1 MTDLKKEGTAS
12 QPVISIDSLAPAAIE
27 RKSESIGVTKNA
39 LTLSRLIPLALAAGF
54 FIGLGGLYFTLF
66 MADSSLSFAVQRF
79 AGALMFSLGLALV
92 IICGAELFTG
102 NSLMIGALASR
113 KIPVG
118 GMLRNW
124 IWVWIFNLVGAVI
137 LVTLVYLSDTPKLG
151 QMGATMMK
159 IAAGKVSLGWGTLF
173 FKGILCNVLVC
184 LAVWMGFAAHSV
196 ADKILAVLLPVSAFV
211 ALGFEHCVANMYFL
225 PMGYLLASSGFPAPA
240 GFDPS
245 VITIPWIF
253 YNLSAVTLGNLVG
266 GFMVALVY
274 WWAFAEKK
282 A

>member
-1 MTDLKKEGTAS
+1 MTDLKKEGAAS

-27 RKSESIGVTKNA
+27 RKAESIGVTKNA

-245 VITIPWIF
+245 VIMIPGIF

>member
-66 MADSSLSFAVQRF
+66 MADSLLSFAVQRF

-225 PMGYLLASSGFPAPA
+225 PMGYLLASSGFTAPA

-245 VITIPWIF
+245 VITIPGIF

-266 GFMVALVY
+266 GVMVALVY

>member
-1 MTDLKKEGTAS
+1 MTDLKKEGAAS

-27 RKSESIGVTKNA
+27 RKAESIGVTKNA

-159 IAAGKVSLGWGTLF
+159 IAADKVSLGWGTLF

-245 VITIPWIF
+245 VITIPGIF

>member
-1 MTDLKKEGTAS
+1 MTDLKKEGAAS

-27 RKSESIGVTKNA
+27 RKAESIGVTKNA

-66 MADSSLSFAVQRF
+66 VADSSLSFAVQRF

-225 PMGYLLASSGFPAPA
+225 PMGFLLASSGFPAPA

-245 VITIPWIF
+245 VITIPGIF

>member
-1 MTDLKKEGTAS
+1 MTDLKKEGAAS

-27 RKSESIGVTKNA
+27 RKAESIGVTKNV

-245 VITIPWIF
+245 VITIPGIF

>member
-1 MTDLKKEGTAS
+1 MTDLKKEGAAS

-27 RKSESIGVTKNA
+27 RKAESIGVTKNA

-245 VITIPWIF
+245 VITIPGIF

-266 GFMVALVY
+266 GFMVVLVY

>member
-1 MTDLKKEGTAS
+1 MTDLKKEGAAS

-27 RKSESIGVTKNA
+27 RKAESIGVTKNA

-240 GFDPS
+240 GFDP
-245 VITIPWIF
+245 
-253 YNLSAVTLGNLVG
+253 LGHHDSGDL
-266 GFMVALVY
+266 L
-274 WWAFAEKK
+274 
-282 A
+282 

>member
-1 MTDLKKEGTAS
+1 MTDLKKEGAAA

-27 RKSESIGVTKNA
+27 RKAESIGVTKNA

-66 MADSSLSFAVQRF
+66 MSDSSLSFAVQRF

-124 IWVWIFNLVGAVI
+124 IWVWIFNFVGAVI

-151 QMGATMMK
+151 QMGAMMMK

-245 VITIPWIF
+245 VITIPGIF

-274 WWAFAEKK
+274 WWAFSEKK

>member
-1 MTDLKKEGTAS
+1 MTDLKKEGAAS

-27 RKSESIGVTKNA
+27 RKAESIGVTKNA

-66 MADSSLSFAVQRF
+66 MADSLLSFAVQRF

-245 VITIPWIF
+245 VITIPGIF

>member
-1 MTDLKKEGTAS
+1 MTDLKKEGAAS

-27 RKSESIGVTKNA
+27 RKAESIGVTKNA

-245 VITIPWIF
+245 VITIPGIF

-274 WWAFAEKK
+274 RWAFAEKK

>member
-196 ADKILAVLLPVSAFV
+196 ADKILAVRLPVSAFV

-245 VITIPWIF
+245 VITIPGIF

>member
-1 MTDLKKEGTAS
+1 MTDLKKEGAAA

-27 RKSESIGVTKNA
+27 RKAESIGVTKNA

-66 MADSSLSFAVQRF
+66 MSDSSLSFAVQRF

-124 IWVWIFNLVGAVI
+124 IWVWIFNFVGAVI

-240 GFDPS
+240 GFGPS
-245 VITIPWIF
+245 VITIPGIF

-274 WWAFAEKK
+274 WWAFSEKK

>member
-1 MTDLKKEGTAS
+1 MTDLKKEGAAS

-245 VITIPWIF
+245 VITIPGIF

>member
-1 MTDLKKEGTAS
+1 MTDLKKEGAAS

-27 RKSESIGVTKNA
+27 RKAESIGVTKNA

-211 ALGFEHCVANMYFL
+211 ALGFEHCVAKMYFL

-245 VITIPWIF
+245 VITIPGIF

>member
-1 MTDLKKEGTAS
+1 MKKEGAAS

-27 RKSESIGVTKNA
+27 RKAESIGVTKNA

-245 VITIPWIF
+245 VITIPGIF

>member
-1 MTDLKKEGTAS
+1 MTDLKKEGAAS

-27 RKSESIGVTKNA
+27 RKAESIGVTKNA

-102 NSLMIGALASR
+102 NSLMIRALASR

-245 VITIPWIF
+245 VITIPGIF

>member
-1 MTDLKKEGTAS
+1 MTDLKKEGAAS

-27 RKSESIGVTKNA
+27 RKAESIGVTKNA

-245 VITIPWIF
+245 VITIPGIF

-274 WWAFAEKK
+274 WWAFSEKK

>member
-1 MTDLKKEGTAS
+1 MTDLKKEGAAS

-27 RKSESIGVTKNA
+27 RKAESIGVTKNA

-211 ALGFEHCVANMYFL
+211 ALGFEHCVVNMYFL

-245 VITIPWIF
+245 VITIPGIF

>member
-79 AGALMFSLGLALV
+79 AGALMFSFGLALV

-245 VITIPWIF
+245 VITIPGIF

>member
-1 MTDLKKEGTAS
+1 MTDLKKEGAAS

-27 RKSESIGVTKNA
+27 RKAESIGVTKNA

-184 LAVWMGFAAHSV
+184 LAVRMGFAAHSV

-245 VITIPWIF
+245 VITIPGIF

>member
-1 MTDLKKEGTAS
+1 MTDLKKEGAAS

-27 RKSESIGVTKNA
+27 RKAESIGVTKNA

-173 FKGILCNVLVC
+173 FKGILCNVFVC

-245 VITIPWIF
+245 VITIPGIF

>member
-1 MTDLKKEGTAS
+1 MTDLKKEGAAS

-27 RKSESIGVTKNA
+27 RKAESIGVTKNA

-118 GMLRNW
+118 GILRNW

-245 VITIPWIF
+245 VITIPGIF

>member
-1 MTDLKKEGTAS
+1 MTDLKKEGAAS

-27 RKSESIGVTKNA
+27 RKAESIGVTKNA

-159 IAAGKVSLGWGTLF
+159 IAVGKVSLGWGTLF

-245 VITIPWIF
+245 VITIPGIF

>member
-1 MTDLKKEGTAS
+1 MTDLKKEGAAS

-27 RKSESIGVTKNA
+27 RKAESIGVTKNA

-66 MADSSLSFAVQRF
+66 VADSSLSFAVQRF

-245 VITIPWIF
+245 VITIPGIF

>member
-12 QPVISIDSLAPAAIE
+12 QPVTSIDSLAPAAIE

-245 VITIPWIF
+245 VITIPGIF

>member
-1 MTDLKKEGTAS
+1 MTDLKKEGAAA

-27 RKSESIGVTKNA
+27 RKAESIGVTKNA
-39 LTLSRLIPLALAAGF
+39 LTLSRLIPLVALAAGF

-66 MADSSLSFAVQRF
+66 MSDSSLSFAVQRF

-124 IWVWIFNLVGAVI
+124 IWVWIFNFVGAVI

-159 IAAGKVSLGWGTLF
+159 IAAGKVSLGWDTLLQRHSLQRACVPRGLD
-173 FKGILCNVLVC
+173 GIC
-184 LAVWMGFAAHSV
+184 GS
-196 ADKILAVLLPVSAFV
+196 
-211 ALGFEHCVANMYFL
+211 LGRGQDPCCA
-225 PMGYLLASSGFPAPA
+225 PSGFCLRGAW
-240 GFDPS
+240 
-245 VITIPWIF
+245 V
-253 YNLSAVTLGNLVG
+253 
-266 GFMVALVY
+266 
-274 WWAFAEKK
+274 
-282 A
+282 

>member
-1 MTDLKKEGTAS
+1 MTDLKKEGAAS

-66 MADSSLSFAVQRF
+66 MADSLLSFAVQRF

-245 VITIPWIF
+245 VITIPGIF

>member
-1 MTDLKKEGTAS
+1 MTDLKKEGAAA

-27 RKSESIGVTKNA
+27 RKAESIGVTKNA

-66 MADSSLSFAVQRF
+66 MSDSSLSFAVQRF

-124 IWVWIFNLVGAVI
+124 IWVWIFNFVGAVI

-159 IAAGKVSLGWGTLF
+159 IAAARCRLAGGHSSSKAFSATCLCASRSGWDLRLTRSRTRSL
-173 FKGILCNVLVC
+173 LCS
-184 LAVWMGFAAHSV
+184 FR
-196 ADKILAVLLPVSAFV
+196 
-211 ALGFEHCVANMYFL
+211 FL
-225 PMGYLLASSGFPAPA
+225 PSWRLGLSTVWPICISFRWATFSLRAASRRPRDS
-240 GFDPS
+240 
-245 VITIPWIF
+245 IPR
-253 YNLSAVTLGNLVG
+253 
-266 GFMVALVY
+266 
-274 WWAFAEKK
+274 
-282 A
+282 

>member
-1 MTDLKKEGTAS
+1 MTDLKKEGAAS

-27 RKSESIGVTKNA
+27 RKAESIGVTKNA
-39 LTLSRLIPLALAAGF
+39 LTLSRRIPLALAAGF

-113 KIPVG
+113 KIPVD

-245 VITIPWIF
+245 VITIPGIF

>member
-1 MTDLKKEGTAS
+1 MTDLKKEGAAS

-27 RKSESIGVTKNA
+27 RKAESIGVTKNA

-124 IWVWIFNLVGAVI
+124 IWVWLFNLVGAVI

-245 VITIPWIF
+245 VITIPGIF

>member
-1 MTDLKKEGTAS
+1 MTDLKKEGAAS

-27 RKSESIGVTKNA
+27 RKAESIGVTKNA

-124 IWVWIFNLVGAVI
+124 IWVWIFNLVGAVS

-245 VITIPWIF
+245 VITIPGIF

>member
-1 MTDLKKEGTAS
+1 MTDLKKEGAAS
-12 QPVISIDSLAPAAIE
+12 QPVISIDSLAPATIE
-27 RKSESIGVTKNA
+27 RKAESIGVTKNA

-245 VITIPWIF
+245 VITIPGIF

>member
-27 RKSESIGVTKNA
+27 RKSESIGGTKNA

-66 MADSSLSFAVQRF
+66 MADSSLSLAVQRF

-245 VITIPWIF
+245 VITIPGIF

>member
-1 MTDLKKEGTAS
+1 MTDLKKEGAAS

-27 RKSESIGVTKNA
+27 RKAESIGVTKNA
-39 LTLSRLIPLALAAGF
+39 LTFSRLIPLALAAGF

-245 VITIPWIF
+245 VITIPGIF

>member
-1 MTDLKKEGTAS
+1 MTDLKKEGAAS

-27 RKSESIGVTKNA
+27 RKAESIGVTKNA

-159 IAAGKVSLGWGTLF
+159 IAAGKVSLGWG
-173 FKGILCNVLVC
+173 
-184 LAVWMGFAAHSV
+184 HSSSK
-196 ADKILAVLLPVSAFV
+196 AFSAT
-211 ALGFEHCVANMYFL
+211 CSC
-225 PMGYLLASSGFPAPA
+225 ASRSGW
-240 GFDPS
+240 DS
-245 VITIPWIF
+245 RLTR
-253 YNLSAVTLGNLVG
+253 
-266 GFMVALVY
+266 
-274 WWAFAEKK
+274 
-282 A
+282 

>member
-1 MTDLKKEGTAS
+1 MTDLKKEGAAA

-27 RKSESIGVTKNA
+27 RKAESIGVTKNA

-66 MADSSLSFAVQRF
+66 MSDSSLSFVVQRF

-124 IWVWIFNLVGAVI
+124 IWVWIFNFVGAVI

-245 VITIPWIF
+245 VITIPGIF

-274 WWAFAEKK
+274 WWAFSEKK

>member
-1 MTDLKKEGTAS
+1 MTDLKKEGAAS

-245 VITIPWIF
+245 VITIPGIF

-274 WWAFAEKK
+274 WWAFAEKN

>member
-1 MTDLKKEGTAS
+1 MTDLKKEGAAS

-137 LVTLVYLSDTPKLG
+137 LMTLVYLSDTPKLG

-245 VITIPWIF
+245 VITIPGIF

>member
-245 VITIPWIF
+245 VIF